1 MHKKDL
7 NGFCPSKGDT
17 VQFTVGTSEKGSWAL
32 DWFSTQVVVLQY
44 LQNIHGLR
52 SIEVV

>member
-32 DWFSTQVVVLQY
+32 DWFSTQAVVLQY
-44 LQNIHGLR
+44 LQIIHGLR